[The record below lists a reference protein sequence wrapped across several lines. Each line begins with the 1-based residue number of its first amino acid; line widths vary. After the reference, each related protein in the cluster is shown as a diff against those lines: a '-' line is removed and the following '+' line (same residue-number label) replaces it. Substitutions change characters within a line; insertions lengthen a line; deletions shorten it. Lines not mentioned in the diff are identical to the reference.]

1 MSGGNV
7 SIQMHRLMVPHI
19 IIVTAYIDIYST
31 LTQAGIRIGY
41 LPISFEYAFYDDV
54 PHHHFE

>member
-1 MSGGNV
+1 MSIV
-7 SIQMHRLMVPHI
+7 TL
-19 IIVTAYIDIYST
+19 IIVTAYIDIAT
-31 LTQAGIRIGY
+31 FFRLQAGIRIGY